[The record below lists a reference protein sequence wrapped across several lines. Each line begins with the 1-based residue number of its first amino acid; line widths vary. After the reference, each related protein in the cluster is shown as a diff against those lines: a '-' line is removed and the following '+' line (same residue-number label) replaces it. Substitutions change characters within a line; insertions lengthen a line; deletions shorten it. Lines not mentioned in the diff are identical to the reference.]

1 MSDASTMI
9 ATPESVSALSGAPL
23 PFKLAARAALRFR
36 VGSLLV
42 TLPDGRKLRFQ
53 GEEPGAEGHMIL
65 RNWRLGRRILASG
78 ALGFAES
85 YIAGDWDSD
94 DLAQTLAVWSQNLDG
109 ARAELAGDKLVR
121 AWHRLQHLLRRN
133 TPAGSKRNILAH
145 YDLGNDFYR
154 LWLDDTMTYSS
165 ALFEEPGDS
174 LERAQD
180 AKYRSMADQLELN
193 ERHSVLEI
201 GCGWGGFAEYA
212 ARERGARVTG
222 VTISPAQYDYAKKR
236 IFEKQL
242 AHKVDIQLMDYR
254 EVEGRFDKVASIEM
268 FEAVGERYWSTFFE
282 KMVECLKPGGGASL
296 QVITVREDLFKSYR
310 RQVDFIQR
318 HIFPGGM
325 LPSVSRLRGEATSA
339 GLTWRGAR
347 MFGGDYAGTL
357 RAWGERFQAAWSDV
371 RALNAGFDDRFQ
383 RLWRYYL
390 AYCEAGFDTGRIDVG
405 QFTLTKA

>member
-1 MSDASTMI
+1 MTDAPAMI
-9 ATPESVSALSGAPL
+9 ATPESVNALRGAPL
-23 PFKLAARAALRFR
+23 AFKLAARAALRFR

-42 TLPDGRKLRFQ
+42 TLPDGRTLRFQ
-53 GEEPGAEGHMIL
+53 GAEPGAEGRMVL

-109 ARAELAGDKLVR
+109 ARAELAGDRLVR
-121 AWHRLQHLLRRN
+121 AWHRLQHVLRRN

-145 YDLGNDFYR
+145 YDLGNDFYS
-154 LWLDDTMTYSS
+154 LWLDETMTYSS
-165 ALFEEPGDS
+165 ALFEEPDDS

-180 AKYRSMADQLELN
+180 AKYRAMADQLALSD
-193 ERHSVLEI
+193 RDSVLEI

-222 VTISPAQYDYAKKR
+222 VTISPSQYEYAKRR

-242 AHKVDIQLMDYR
+242 AHKVDIQLIDYR
-254 EVEGRFDKVASIEM
+254 EVQGAFDKIASIEM
-268 FEAVGERYWSTFFE
+268 FEAVGERYWPTFFDKVFE
-282 KMVECLKPGGGASL
+282 RLKPGGGASL

-325 LPSVSRLRGEATSA
+325 LPSVSRFRSEAARA
-339 GLTWRGAR
+339 GLAWRGAR
-347 MFGGDYAGTL
+347 TFGRDYARTL
-357 RAWGERFQAAWSDV
+357 RVWGQRFHAAWSDV

-390 AYCEAGFDTGRIDVG
+390 AYCEAGFETGRIDVG
-405 QFTLTKA
+405 QFNVTKA